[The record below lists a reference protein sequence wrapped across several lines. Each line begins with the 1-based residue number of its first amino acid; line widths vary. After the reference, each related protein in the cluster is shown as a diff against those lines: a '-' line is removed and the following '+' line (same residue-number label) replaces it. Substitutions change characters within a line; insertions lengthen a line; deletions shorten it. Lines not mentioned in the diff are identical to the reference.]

1 MLKINF
7 LGDSITEGAAA
18 SSQDNT
24 FVALVGKML
33 PCIARNYG
41 ISGTRIAKQYTPSE
55 NQRYDLDF
63 VTRVDDLNEDADFVI
78 VFGGTND
85 YGHGDAP
92 FGKMGSTTNK
102 NFCGA
107 VYSLFNKLL
116 KKFTKEQIIV
126 IPPLHRLDEDNPLG
140 DGSKK
145 KPGKPLSAYREVIIN
160 TAEQFGVRVLDIV
173 NKIGPAEENPLIAD
187 GLHPNDEGHHKIAE
201 LICEYI
207 NKLI

>member
-33 PCIARNYG
+33 PCLARNYG

-63 VTRVDDLNEDADFVI
+63 VQRVDDLDPDADYVV

-116 KKFTKEQIIV
+116 KKYRKEQIVV

-145 KPGKPLSAYREVIIN
+145 KPGKPLSAYSDAIVN
-160 TAEQFGVRVLDIV
+160 TANQFGIGVLDIASEF
-173 NKIGPAEENPLIAD
+173 GPAEGNPLIAD
-187 GLHPNDEGHHKIAE
+187 GLHPNDEGHQKIAE